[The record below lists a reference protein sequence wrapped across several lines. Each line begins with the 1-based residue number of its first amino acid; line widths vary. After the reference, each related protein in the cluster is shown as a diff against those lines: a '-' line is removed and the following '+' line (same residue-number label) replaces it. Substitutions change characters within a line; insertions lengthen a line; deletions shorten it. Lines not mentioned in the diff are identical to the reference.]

1 MTIRIVGPLLLLFVC
16 ATGAVPAPPVV
27 PPPAPPRAHAH
38 TAIGAVLW
46 ANNGRVPDTA
56 AELRAALDKIGGF
69 VQVSVPFSAV
79 DLESGLSHPRVV
91 IAAEA
96 STHRARPKAPAVDPQ
111 PPQIALVQVAVAA
124 AAPMT
129 GGGGGSKWG
138 GGGGKQPAAAPG
150 AGTKAGPL
158 VPVVVPP
165 PAPPPAPPAPAA
177 RLLGDAPPNWP
188 HLDGRLF
195 LAVNT
200 APAPAGKL
208 RARTVEFISWNSA
221 ALKFDFGVIEDMGTG
236 SPRLTI
242 LDGVRCFTCHKN
254 RGPIFGVSPWS
265 NTVDEPGVRA
275 AAHDALAFPFARD
288 AKGVPLKI
296 TKTDE
301 LEGLLLARSQVVE
314 VDAAARHGAELLHN
328 RELAKLLS
336 KSADGRKALVA
347 LLSGVVANRAIDSDR
362 AVRNELNLLTLT
374 DFLRDA
380 HALNKAAPS
389 GFLADFG
396 PTAGRP
402 PQVAVAYDAAR
413 RAGNHG
419 LPAAHRPSNPR
430 AFVRPV
436 PVAPQ
441 RPSDVLSAAQ
451 VARAIGL
458 SESDREFLAIMT
470 AEKDLKDLFAAPA
483 FADVLATGV
492 LPDREDFKDRVIAAL
507 KLGSGSR
514 ARWAWGPKRD
524 PNFVAARDAR
534 PVPTHACLACHD
546 VKGQKAGG
554 FGPIPPLAFD
564 PLDASARA
572 AWAKTAPPAKRA
584 EVLAHLYKR
593 VEQERDMPPEDSAE
607 HEAYR
612 GKTPAALAGLKEWL
626 ERELKGA
633 K

>member
-1 MTIRIVGPLLLLFVC
+1 
-16 ATGAVPAPPVV
+16 
-27 PPPAPPRAHAH
+27 
-38 TAIGAVLW
+38 
-46 ANNGRVPDTA
+46 
-56 AELRAALDKIGGF
+56 
-69 VQVSVPFSAV
+69 
-79 DLESGLSHPRVV
+79 
-91 IAAEA
+91 
-96 STHRARPKAPAVDPQ
+96 
-111 PPQIALVQVAVAA
+111 
-124 AAPMT
+124 
-129 GGGGGSKWG
+129 
-138 GGGGKQPAAAPG
+138 
-150 AGTKAGPL
+150 
-158 VPVVVPP
+158 VVPP

-265 NTVDEPGVRA
+265 NTVDEPG
-275 AAHDALAFPFARD
+275 
-288 AKGVPLKI
+288 
-296 TKTDE
+296 
-301 LEGLLLARSQVVE
+301 VE